1 MKVLIISESFIV
13 RDSLSN
19 LFKEIFDNV
28 YIESASNKNELE
40 TKGLSN
46 FNFIF
51 IDATIRDTEIITIVE
66 KTRIISQDT
75 KIMVM
80 DVRKNKNLFL
90 ELVKLGVDGYILNI
104 LDKEEFIYIVK
115 RIMMGKKF
123 YDSELLQE
131 SIENQIDATNVKLT
145 QREFSVLTYVCKGF
159 SNKEIAKALAV
170 TDYTIKKHVSSIL
183 HKLHLKNRQDIII
196 YARDNNLVQSN

>member
-40 TKGLSN
+40 TKDSSN

-51 IDATIRDTEIITIVE
+51 IDATIRDTEILTIVE
-66 KTRIISQDT
+66 KTRKISHDI
-75 KIMVM
+75 KVMVM

-196 YARDNNLVQSN
+196 YARDNKLVQSN

>member
-40 TKGLSN
+40 TKDLSN

-51 IDATIRDTEIITIVE
+51 IDATIRDTEILTIVE
-66 KTRIISQDT
+66 KTRKISHDI
-75 KIMVM
+75 KVMVM

-196 YARDNNLVQSN
+196 YARDNKLVQSN

>member
-28 YIESASNKNELE
+28 YIESASNKNEFE
-40 TKGLSN
+40 TKDLSN

-51 IDATIRDTEIITIVE
+51 IDATIRDTEIVNIVE
-66 KTRIISQDT
+66 NIRRISQDA
-75 KIMVM
+75 KMMVM

-131 SIENQIDATNVKLT
+131 SIENQIDTTNVKLT

>member
-28 YIESASNKNELE
+28 YIESASNKNEFE
-40 TKGLSN
+40 TKDLSN

-51 IDATIRDTEIITIVE
+51 IDATIRDTEIVNIVE
-66 KTRIISQDT
+66 NIRRISQDA
-75 KIMVM
+75 KMMVM

-131 SIENQIDATNVKLT
+131 SIENQVDTTNVKLT

>member
-28 YIESASNKNELE
+28 CIESASNKNELG
-40 TKGLSN
+40 TKDLSN

-51 IDATIRDTEIITIVE
+51 IDATIRDTEILTIVE
-66 KTRIISQDT
+66 KTRKISHDI
-75 KIMVM
+75 KVMVM

-196 YARDNNLVQSN
+196 YARDNKLVQSN

>member
-40 TKGLSN
+40 TKDLRN

>member
-28 YIESASNKNELE
+28 YIESASNKNEFE
-40 TKGLSN
+40 TKDLSN

-51 IDATIRDTEIITIVE
+51 IDATIRDTEIVSIVE
-66 KTRIISQDT
+66 NIRRISQDA
-75 KIMVM
+75 KMMVM

-131 SIENQIDATNVKLT
+131 SIENQVDTTNVKLT

>member
-40 TKGLSN
+40 TKDLRN

-66 KTRIISQDT
+66 QTRIISQDT

-104 LDKEEFIYIVK
+104 LDKEEYIYIVK

>member
-40 TKGLSN
+40 TKDLSN

-66 KTRIISQDT
+66 KTRKISQDI

-80 DVRKNKNLFL
+80 DVRKNKTLFL
-90 ELVKLGVDGYILNI
+90 ELVKLGIDGYILNI
-104 LDKEEFIYIVK
+104 LDKEEYIYIVK

>member
-1 MKVLIISESFIV
+1 MKVFIISESFIV
-13 RDSLSN
+13 RDSLNN
-19 LFKEIFDNV
+19 LFQEMFDQV
-28 YIESASNKNELE
+28 YIESASNKNEFE
-40 TKGLSN
+40 TKDLSN

-51 IDATIRDTEIITIVE
+51 IDATIRDTEIVHIVD
-66 KTRIISQDT
+66 KIKNVSQDI

-80 DVRKNKNLFL
+80 DVRKNKTLFL

-104 LDKEEFIYIVK
+104 LDKEEYIYIVK

-131 SIENQIDATNVKLT
+131 SIENQIGATNVKLT
-145 QREFSVLTYVCKGF
+145 QREFNVLTYVCKGF
-159 SNKEIAKALAV
+159 SNKEIAKALTV

>member
-28 YIESASNKNELE
+28 YIESTSNKNELE
-40 TKGLSN
+40 TKDLSN

-66 KTRIISQDT
+66 KTRNISQDT

>member
-1 MKVLIISESFIV
+1 MKIFIISESFIV

-19 LFKEIFDNV
+19 LFQGIFDKV
-28 YIESASNKNELE
+28 YVESASNKNELE
-40 TKGLSN
+40 TKDLDN

-51 IDATIRDTEIITIVE
+51 IDATIRDTEIVHTVE
-66 KTRIISQDT
+66 KIRKISQDI

-80 DVRKNKNLFL
+80 DIRKNKTLFL

-104 LDKEEFIYIVK
+104 LDREEFIYIVK

-131 SIENQIDATNVKLT
+131 SIDNQIDATNVKLT

-159 SNKEIAKALAV
+159 SNKEIAKNLAV

-196 YARDNNLVQSN
+196 YARDNNLVPNN

>member
-40 TKGLSN
+40 TKDLSN

-66 KTRIISQDT
+66 KTRKISQDT

>member
-28 YIESASNKNELE
+28 YIESASNKNEFE
-40 TKGLSN
+40 TKDLSN

-51 IDATIRDTEIITIVE
+51 IDATIRDTEIVSIVE
-66 KTRIISQDT
+66 NIRRISQDA

-80 DVRKNKNLFL
+80 DVRKHKNLFL

-131 SIENQIDATNVKLT
+131 SIENQVDTTNVKLT

>member
-40 TKGLSN
+40 TKDLSN